1 MTPEEKRNA
10 RICALFASMGS
21 SNSHEAENART
32 KLLKLLEKH
41 GLSFNDAL
49 EIVGANAASKKVPPP
64 PPPTDP
70 PSFNVLDLV
79 EELFKRHVFLPDD
92 ERLIASLWTLHTWV
106 FDRFEIT
113 PRLLVTSP
121 GPASGKTRLLA
132 VLTKLCREPFS
143 ASGITPA
150 ALYHRL
156 REVPTTTFLADE
168 GDNYDLA
175 ANFKLRRVFN
185 SGHARGGAESLF
197 VDGKARLFPTFAPL
211 ALAAIGTLP
220 LPLLLRSFLIRL
232 HPSPHSLPAPDKSAS
247 DFQVAREEIFKWAGT
262 CKLNLDPDIPSTLR
276 NRPADN
282 CRVLLAIA
290 DDLGCGKQARLAF
303 VAHYSARAN
312 ENILVELLT
321 DIQTVVLLL
330 HIARITR
337 DDLVCELLKIEGGQW
352 LDYCGLDGKQALHK
366 LRGVELSRI
375 LLDAFAIRLKN
386 VWPQGPRLSTTKSA
400 QGYQRAQ
407 FEQAWQSYV
416 QDSKTKRGNV
426 IELLGR

>member
-1 MTPEEKRNA
+1 MDKNAQQKERDNAERFMDAWLKKRSKSRA
-10 RICALFASMGS
+10 DIQAVLAQ
-21 SNSHEAENART
+21 AAAD
-32 KLLKLLEKH
+32 
-41 GLSFNDAL
+41 DA
-49 EIVGANAASKKVPPP
+49 AAQPPPPP
-64 PPPTDP
+64 PPPTEP
-70 PSFNVLDLV
+70 PAFNVHDLI
-79 EELFKRHVFLPDD
+79 ETLFGRHVFLSAD
-92 ERLIASLWTLHTWV
+92 EQLISSLWALHTWV

-121 GPASGKTRLLA
+121 GPASGKTRHLA
-132 VLTKLCREPFS
+132 VLNKLCRDPFS

-156 REVPTTTFLADE
+156 REVPTTTFIGDE

-197 VDGKARLFPTFAPL
+197 VDSKARLFSTFAPL
-211 ALAAIGTLP
+211 ALGAIGTLP

-232 HPSPHSLPAPDKSAS
+232 HPSPRNLPAPDSSAS
-247 DFQVAREEIFKWAGT
+247 DFQAAREEIFKWAGT
-262 CKLNLDPDIPSTLR
+262 CKLNPDPDIPGTLR
-276 NRPADN
+276 NRAADN

-290 DDLGCGKQARLAF
+290 DDLGCGERARAAL

-321 DIQTVVLLL
+321 DIQAAFLSL
-330 HIARITR
+330 HVDRITR
-337 DDLVCELLKIEGGQW
+337 DDLVGELLKIEGGQW
-352 LDYCGLDGKQALHK
+352 LNYCGLDGKQAPHK
-366 LRGVELSRI
+366 LRGMELSRI
-375 LLDAFAIRLKN
+375 LLDAFAIRLKI

-416 QDSKTKRGNV
+416 QDSDTKQGNV
-426 IELLGR
+426 VELLGR